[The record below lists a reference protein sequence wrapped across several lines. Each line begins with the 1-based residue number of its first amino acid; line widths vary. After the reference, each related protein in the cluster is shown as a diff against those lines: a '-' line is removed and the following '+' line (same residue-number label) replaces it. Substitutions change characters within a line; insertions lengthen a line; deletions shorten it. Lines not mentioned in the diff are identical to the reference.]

1 MANTRS
7 NVYKPTARK
16 SLRQNSP
23 RVLLSNVYRLV
34 RIDIPFPVQL
44 QFALTDCS
52 LPFKFLNVSLFFLSF
67 FSRLVTTNLRDIN
80 HEFLVRDLHRPR
92 WNYRIMWYVDRASH
106 LIKLVFFHSLFYFTR
121 THTRT
126 HDRLLS
132 SSSNCALKIKLIFFT
147 TFFTTFFPTIG

>member
-80 HEFLVRDLHRPR
+80 HEFLVRDLHR

-106 LIKLVFFHSLFYFTR
+106 LIKLVFFHSLFYF
-121 THTRT
+121 TRT

>member
-34 RIDIPFPVQL
+34 RIDIPFPGQPVQL

-52 LPFKFLNVSLFFLSF
+52 LPFKFLNVSLFFL
-67 FSRLVTTNLRDIN
+67 FSRDSSRLTSAISTTNSSYEIYIVEITVSCDT
-80 HEFLVRDLHRPR
+80 
-92 WNYRIMWYVDRASH
+92 
-106 LIKLVFFHSLFYFTR
+106 LIELATLSNLYFST
-121 THTRT
+121 
-126 HDRLLS
+126 LS
-132 SSSNCALKIKLIFFT
+132 SILHVHTIVYYPLPLIAR
-147 TFFTTFFPTIG
+147 